1 MRPSLSLLAALLLS
15 TLVTRADAQPAV
27 RRGTHLIVMSPS
39 PTQPAAPGL
48 RLRTMVRPADHLWI
62 GPDVPAFVPLEV
74 GTSELDLLDPRPGGG
89 FVATYRERF
98 EQCGAGK
105 GNCATIVKV
114 FDVDGKESASVSL
127 GQFLS
132 RRDQL
137 EVQDVRLADGVLYF
151 NEACQTYSREAGG
164 RCSALV
170 ALDLAQKKVLWRT
183 HALVSNNEFRVVG
196 PYLVAAYGFTG
207 EPARVTVLRR
217 QDGAVMDVHRL
228 PGTNFEMT
236 PVGDVLS
243 VRIYQNIGTARFRMV
258 GFDGAAPKLV
268 ALATTPPDPNERP
281 KPYDPPLQSARGA
294 SPGAARPD
302 VF

>member
-1 MRPSLSLLAALLLS
+1 MRRSLACLAALFLLVS
-15 TLVTRADAQPAV
+15 RADAQPTV
-27 RRGTHLIVMSPS
+27 RRGTQLIVMSPS
-39 PTQPAAPGL
+39 PTQAAAPGL

-62 GPDVPAFVPLEV
+62 GPDVPAYVPLEV
-74 GTSELDLLDPRPGGG
+74 GTSELDLLDPRPAGGL
-89 FVATYRERF
+89 VATYRERF
-98 EQCGAGK
+98 DSCGVGK

-114 FDVDGKESASVSL
+114 FEADGKESASVSL

-170 ALDLAQKKVLWRT
+170 ALDLTSKKVLWRT
-183 HALVSNNEFRVVG
+183 PSRVSNNEFRVVG
-196 PYLVAAYGFTG
+196 PYIVAAYGFTG
-207 EPARVTVLRR
+207 EPARITVLSR
-217 QDGAVMDVHRL
+217 QDGAVMDARRL
-228 PGTNFEMT
+228 PGTNYEMT
-236 PVGDVLS
+236 PSGDVLS
-243 VRIYQNIGTARFRMV
+243 VQIYQNVGTAHFRLV

-268 ALATTPPDPNERP
+268 PLATTPPDPNEKP
-281 KPYDPPLQSARGA
+281 KPYDPPLQTA
-294 SPGAARPD
+294 SGPSPRAPRPS